1 MTFDG
6 PSILLG
12 IAIGLVLGGALDHF
26 VYPAI
31 FRAVASL
38 RGRRIS
44 LPRRRRRNGR

>member
-38 RGRRIS
+38 RGIS
-44 LPRRRRRNGR
+44 LPRWRRRNGR